1 MNIIS
6 NTLISLESDE
16 DINLFSSTTSILDE
30 RKFRIQIGDI
40 EHDLSIE
47 TIHELK
53 SALDSLQDVTSY
65 IKPC

>member
-40 EHDLSIE
+40 EHDLSVE
-47 TIHELK
+47 TLEELK
-53 SALDSLQDVTSY
+53 IALEELQNVTSY
-65 IKPC
+65 VN